1 MMPTNR
7 QDLHEHPPPG
17 GREAWV
23 GTQLNHAFMRHA
35 GPTLHA
41 AWVLIA
47 IVAAILYG
55 QAEPA
60 ALWLWV
66 AAVAAVT
73 ALRYAILRNYRK
85 HLAQADEA
93 RLRAFMARYAWAW
106 PLSAVAWGALMFV
119 VYRKAP
125 VEDELLCMVILVG
138 IAVAAATSSPP
149 SLRSFSA
156 YCNGL
161 CAAVLAAMGWEL
173 GRELGRELS
182 WGLGLNLSVEKYGLT
197 AALEILGEMAV
208 VLAFWA
214 LARVFGRRMHRAQRA
229 NLELQFDRQ
238 DLINSLADR
247 KRAALEA
254 EAVRSRFIASA
265 AHDLRYPVHALGLY
279 ADWLAM
285 EPEFAAQIAR
295 KIANS
300 TRKIDELFES
310 LFNLAG
316 LDPASLDVQLQPVA
330 LAALVHEL
338 AAEYAPLARDKRLR
352 LRARAAAGQALS
364 DPVLLKRLVG
374 SLLSNALRNTHGGG
388 VLLAVRQRQGRWRI
402 ELWDTGAGIAHERQ
416 QTFFQGIPE
425 LGTEEGFGLELA
437 AVYRLSQVLGHPIG
451 MATRHTGGSV
461 FWVELAR
468 Y

>member
-1 MMPTNR
+1 MTPTSR
-7 QDLHEHPPPG
+7 QDLSEHPPPG
-17 GREAWV
+17 AREAWV
-23 GTQLNHAFMRHA
+23 GTQLIHTFMRHA
-35 GPTLHA
+35 RPTLHA
-41 AWVLIA
+41 AGVLIV
-47 IVAAILYG
+47 IVVAMLYG
-55 QAEPA
+55 QVEPSALCLWA
-60 ALWLWV
+60 A
-66 AAVAAVT
+66 AAAAVT
-73 ALRYAILRNYRK
+73 VLRYGILRSYRR
-85 HLAQADEA
+85 HLADADEA
-93 RLRAFMARYAWAW
+93 RLRAFMARYSWAW
-106 PLSAVAWGALMFV
+106 PLSAVAWGTLMFV

-125 VEDELLCMVILVG
+125 VEDQLLCMVILVG
-138 IAVAAATSSPP
+138 IAVVAAASSPP

-161 CAAVLAAMGWEL
+161 CAAVLAAMGWQLSLEKEEL
-173 GRELGRELS
+173 
-182 WGLGLNLSVEKYGLT
+182 
-197 AALEILGEMAV
+197 AAVLEILGEMAV
-208 VLAFWA
+208 VLVFWG
-214 LARVFGRRMHRAQRA
+214 LARVFGRRMHRVQRA

-316 LDPASLDVQLQPVA
+316 LDPASLDVRLQPVE
-330 LAALVHEL
+330 LPALVHEL

-352 LRARAAAGQALS
+352 LRTRAAAGRALS

-437 AVYRLSQVLGHPIG
+437 AIYRLSQVLGHPLG
-451 MATRHTGGSV
+451 MATRHTGGSI

-468 Y
+468 HEEAPAKAG

>member
-1 MMPTNR
+1 MMPPR
-7 QDLHEHPPPG
+7 HDHPPG
-17 GREAWV
+17 AATGVREAWV
-23 GTQLNHAFMRHA
+23 ATQLIHTFMRQA
-35 GPTLHA
+35 RPPLHA
-41 AWVLIA
+41 ACALIVIVLA
-47 IVAAILYG
+47 MLYG
-55 QAEPA
+55 QVDSG
-60 ALWLWV
+60 ALWLW
-66 AAVAAVT
+66 AAAAAAAT
-73 ALRYAILRNYRK
+73 ALRYGILRTYRLR
-85 HLAQADEA
+85 LAQDEGA
-93 RLRAFMARYAWAW
+93 ALRAFMARHAWTW
-106 PLSAVAWGALMFV
+106 PLSAVAWGALMLV

-125 VEDELLCMVILVG
+125 VEDQLLCMTILVA
-138 IAVAAATSSPP
+138 IAVVAVTSSPP
-149 SLRSFSA
+149 SLRSLSA

-161 CAAVLAAMGWEL
+161 FASVLAAMGL
-173 GRELGRELS
+173 ELS
-182 WGLGLNLSVEKYGLT
+182 LALSLELRPGFPLEKDGLV
-197 AALEILGEMAV
+197 AALEILGEMAL
-208 VLAFWA
+208 VLVFWM
-214 LARVFGRRMHRAQRA
+214 LARVFGRRMYRAQRN
-229 NLELQFDRQ
+229 NLELQFDRR

-265 AHDLRYPVHALGLY
+265 AHELRYPVHALGLY
-279 ADWLAM
+279 AGWLAA

-295 KIANS
+295 KIADS

-316 LDPASLDVQLQPVA
+316 LDPASLEVQRQPVA

-338 AAEYAPLARDKRLR
+338 AADHAPLAREKRLR
-352 LRARAAAGQALS
+352 LRVRARAGQALS

-388 VLLAVRQRQGRWRI
+388 VLLAVRQRKGRWRI

-437 AVYRLSQVLGHPIG
+437 AVYRLSQVLGHPVG
-451 MATRHTGGSV
+451 MATRHTGGCV
-461 FWVELAR
+461 FWVDLAR

>member
-1 MMPTNR
+1 MMPTRPQNFSGAATGAR
-7 QDLHEHPPPG
+7 A
-17 GREAWV
+17 AWV
-23 GTQLNHAFMRHA
+23 DTQLIHTFMRQA
-35 GPTLHA
+35 RPPLHA
-41 AWVLIA
+41 ACALILIVLTM
-47 IVAAILYG
+47 LYG
-55 QAEPA
+55 QVDAA
-60 ALWLWV
+60 ALWLW
-66 AAVAAVT
+66 AAAAAAAT
-73 ALRYAILRNYRK
+73 ALRYGILRTYR
-85 HLAQADEA
+85 A
-93 RLRAFMARYAWAW
+93 RLANDEGTALRNFMLRNGWSW
-106 PLSAVAWGALMFV
+106 PVSAAAWGSLMLV

-125 VEDELLCMVILVG
+125 VEDQLLCMVILVG
-138 IAVAAATSSPP
+138 IAVVAVTSSPP
-149 SLRSFSA
+149 SLRSLSA
-156 YCNGL
+156 YCNAL
-161 CAAVLAAMGWEL
+161 CASVLVAMGLALSLEL
-173 GRELGRELS
+173 GLELGMGFRP
-182 WGLGLNLSVEKYGLT
+182 GLPLEKDGLAS
-197 AALEILGEMAV
+197 AFEIVVEMAV
-208 VLAFWA
+208 VLVFWA
-214 LARVFGRRMHRAQRA
+214 LARVFGRRMHRARRA
-229 NLELQFDRQ
+229 NLELQFDRRE
-238 DLINSLADR
+238 LINSLADR

-265 AHDLRYPVHALGLY
+265 AHDLRYPVHALSQY

-316 LDPASLDVQLQPVA
+316 LDPASLEVQRQPVGLSA
-330 LAALVHEL
+330 LAHEL
-338 AAEYAPLARDKRLR
+338 AAEYAPLAREKRLR
-352 LRARAAAGQALS
+352 LRVRAAAGRALS

-437 AVYRLSQVLGHPIG
+437 AVYRLSQVLGHPVG

>member
-1 MMPTNR
+1 MMPTRR
-7 QDLHEHPPPG
+7 QDLSEHPPMSA
-17 GREAWV
+17 REAWV
-23 GTQLNHAFMRHA
+23 GTQLIHTFMRHA
-35 GPTLHA
+35 RPTLHA
-41 AWVLIA
+41 ACVLIV
-47 IVAAILYG
+47 IVVAMLYG
-55 QAEPA
+55 EVEPG
-60 ALWLWV
+60 ALWLWA

-73 ALRYAILRNYRK
+73 MLRYGILRNYRRQ
-85 HLAQADEA
+85 LADADDA

-106 PLSAVAWGALMFV
+106 PLSAAAWGTLMFV

-125 VEDELLCMVILVG
+125 VEDQLLCMVILVG
-138 IAVAAATSSPP
+138 IAVVAAASSPP

-173 GRELGRELS
+173 G
-182 WGLGLNLSVEKYGLT
+182 WGLDWGLSLNPGLEKEGLM
-197 AALEILGEMAV
+197 ALLEILGEMAV
-208 VLAFWA
+208 VLVFWA
-214 LARVFGRRMHRAQRA
+214 LARVFGRRMHRVQRA

-254 EAVRSRFIASA
+254 EAVRSRFISSA

-316 LDPASLDVQLQPVA
+316 LDPASLDVRLQPVE
-330 LAALVHEL
+330 LPALVHEL

-352 LRARAAAGQALS
+352 LRARAAAGRALS

-374 SLLSNALRNTHGGG
+374 TLLSNALRNTHGGG
-388 VLLAVRQRQGRWRI
+388 VLLAVRQRKGRWRI

-416 QTFFQGIPE
+416 QIFFQGIPE

-451 MATRHTGGSV
+451 MATRHTGGSI